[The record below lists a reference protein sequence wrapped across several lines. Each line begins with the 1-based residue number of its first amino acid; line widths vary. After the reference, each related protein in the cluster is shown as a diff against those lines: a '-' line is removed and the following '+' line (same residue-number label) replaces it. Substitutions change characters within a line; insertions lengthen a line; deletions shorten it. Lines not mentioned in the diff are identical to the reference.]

1 MLKNLTTV
9 GDAQALI
16 LPPEVLAALG
26 IGENGQIEMQ
36 VLGDTVL
43 LSPPHTKNLEEIQD
57 VETTTSSVNM
67 GLNMGLDMALAYAQ
81 VKIRR
86 EALFKRL
93 AHQGHE
99 QDQSPRAN
107 PAKLPAHRP

>member
-26 IGENGQIEMQ
+26 IGESGQIEMQ
-36 VLGDTVL
+36 VLGNTVL
-43 LSPPHTKNLEEIQD
+43 LSLPRTQNLQD
-57 VETTTSSVNM
+57 FRDVGTTPSSLDM
-67 GLNMGLDMALAYAQ
+67 GLNMALAYAR
-81 VKIRR
+81 VKTRR

-99 QDQSPRAN
+99 QDHEQDQDQH
-107 PAKLPAHRP
+107 L

>member
-1 MLKNLTTV
+1 MLKNLITV

-16 LPPEVLAALG
+16 IPPEVLAALG
-26 IGENGQIEMQ
+26 IGESGQIEMQ
-36 VLGDTVL
+36 VLGNTVL
-43 LSPPHTKNLEEIQD
+43 LSPPRTQNLEDFREL
-57 VETTTSSVNM
+57 ETTPSSVNM

-99 QDQSPRAN
+99 QDHA
-107 PAKLPAHRP
+107 